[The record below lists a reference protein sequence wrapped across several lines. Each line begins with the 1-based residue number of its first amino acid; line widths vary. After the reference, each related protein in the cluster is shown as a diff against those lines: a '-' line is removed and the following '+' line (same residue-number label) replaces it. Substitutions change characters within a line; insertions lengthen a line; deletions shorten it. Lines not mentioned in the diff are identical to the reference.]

1 MKLNLFLATLLFILL
16 QVTSLTADVIDP
28 VPFFSKEAVEKA
40 NTKIQEIKSKTGKEF
55 VLETIDST
63 NSTNPSDFALDR
75 AKSLKVNGV
84 YVLISKK
91 EKKIEIKVGNK
102 TKSVF
107 TDSDISALKGKLVEA
122 FKTQNFDS
130 GLDNAVTY
138 YSSVLLS
145 AANSKP
151 SKRTAENSPPAS
163 SAVPSSN
170 SGGGFSILSIVLIGV
185 VLFILFRVISGMMG
199 GGLNPGMGGMG
210 GGGMGFFGSLM
221 TGMLG
226 AVAGNWL
233 YDKFMGNDSLS
244 ANDSSS
250 YSDSSSGDWSSQDD
264 SYSSDSGSF
273 DSGDSDMG
281 GGDW

>member
-1 MKLNLFLATLLFILL
+1 MIKTLQITYLFFFLFSI
-16 QVTSLTADVIDP
+16 SGLTAEVIDP
-28 VPFFSKEAVEKA
+28 IQFFTKDAIQNA
-40 NTKIQEIKSKTGKEF
+40 NQKIQEIKSKTGKEF
-55 VLETIDST
+55 VLETIETTEPTD
-63 NSTNPSDFALDR
+63 PSSFAMDR

-91 EKKIEIKVGNK
+91 DKKIEIKVGNK

-107 TDSDISALKGKLVEA
+107 TANDSSNLKSKLIES
-122 FKTQNFDS
+122 FKTKNFDS
-130 GLDNAVTY
+130 GLENAVSY

-145 AANSKP
+145 ANSRP
-151 SKRTAENSPPAS
+151 TNRMAESPVRTSKS
-163 SAVPSSN
+163 SDS
-170 SGGGFSILSIVLIGV
+170 GGFSFMS
-185 VLFILFRVISGMMG
+185 ILFFGLILFVVFRVVSSMMG
-199 GGLNPGMGGMG
+199 GGGFNPGMGGMG

-233 YDKFMGNDSLS
+233 YDKFMGNDGLS
-244 ANDSSS
+244 AHDNSS
-250 YSDSSSGDWSSQDD
+250 YSDSSSDDWRSQDD

-273 DSGDSDMG
+273 DDSDSG

>member
-1 MKLNLFLATLLFILL
+1 MKKTLQITYLFFFLFSI
-16 QVTSLTADVIDP
+16 SGLTAEVIDP
-28 VPFFSKEAVEKA
+28 IQFFTKDAIQSA
-40 NTKIQEIKSKTGKEF
+40 NQKIQEIKSKTGKEF
-55 VLETIDST
+55 VLETIETTEPTD
-63 NSTNPSDFALDR
+63 PSSFAMDR

-91 EKKIEIKVGNK
+91 DKKIEIKVGNK

-107 TDSDISALKGKLVEA
+107 TANDSSNLKSKLIES
-122 FKTQNFDS
+122 FKTKNFDS
-130 GLDNAVTY
+130 GLENAVSY

-145 AANSKP
+145 ANSRP
-151 SKRTAENSPPAS
+151 TNRMAE
-163 SAVPSSN
+163 SAVRTSKSSD
-170 SGGGFSILSIVLIGV
+170 SGGFSFMSILFFGLI
-185 VLFILFRVISGMMG
+185 LFVIFRVISSMMG
-199 GGLNPGMGGMG
+199 GGGFNPGMGGMG

-244 ANDSSS
+244 AHDNSS
-250 YSDSSSGDWSSQDD
+250 YSDSSSDDWRSQDD

-273 DSGDSDMG
+273 DDSDSG

>member
-1 MKLNLFLATLLFILL
+1 MKMNLLLATLLWALL
-16 QVTSLTADVIDP
+16 QVTSLVADVSDP
-28 VPFFSKEAVEKA
+28 VSFFSKEAVEKA

-55 VLETIDST
+55 VLETLDST
-63 NSTNPSDFALDR
+63 NSTNPSDFAMER
-75 AKSLKVNGV
+75 AKTLKVNGV

-102 TKSVF
+102 TKSAF
-107 TDSDISALKGKLVEA
+107 TDSDTSALKGKLIEA

-138 YSSVLLS
+138 YSAVILS
-145 AANSKP
+145 AANSK
-151 SKRTAENSPPAS
+151 STKRTAENIPSTTNTA
-163 SAVPSSN
+163 PSSN
-170 SGGGFSILSIVLIGV
+170 SGGGFSILSIVLIGL
-185 VLFILFRVISGMMG
+185 VLFILFRVISGMLG

-244 ANDSSS
+244 ANDNSS
-250 YSDSSSGDWSSQDD
+250 
-264 SYSSDSGSF
+264 
-273 DSGDSDMG
+273 
-281 GGDW
+281 